1 MSDKRSSYQLAHAN
15 AAGSAISARACKWDD
30 ASHEPV
36 SGLPASQE
44 LFLLAPLN
52 AETIV
57 SEIGLLKPEKRRKNR
72 VYQLFKHA
80 SIKLAFVRT
89 TFEVL
94 LIFFF

>member
-1 MSDKRSSYQLAHAN
+1 MRQDWSTFAQ
-15 AAGSAISARACKWDD
+15 ACKSDD
-30 ASHEPV
+30 VSHEPV
-36 SGLPASQE
+36 FDLPASQE

-89 TFEVL
+89 ALEVL
-94 LIFFF
+94 LISFF